1 MLILIWF
8 ERSLHPTQVSRQSC
22 PCMTIKNQDVTRGR
36 RDGICMGGSAVNGLI
51 NGAVKIIYQNNLPTQ
66 IKINV
71 CNKIIINLS

>member
-1 MLILIWF
+1 
-8 ERSLHPTQVSRQSC
+8 
-22 PCMTIKNQDVTRGR
+22 MTIKNQDVTRGR

-51 NGAVKIIYQNNLPTQ
+51 NGGVKIIYQNNLPTQ